1 LDIQVAQADHPLAE
15 GFDAG
20 EVIVLERFT
29 ADEDYAP
36 YVMTDTAEDAAI
48 WTRGPES
55 EFAGK
60 AVISVL
66 DDDVLG
72 ARLVIMGV
80 PLYLL
85 PYDQGLQLGSN
96 AFLWLIGER

>member
-1 LDIQVAQADHPLAE
+1 LAE
-15 GFDAG
+15 GFDVG

-36 YVMTDTAEDAAI
+36 FVMTDTAEDAAI

-55 EFAGK
+55 EYAGS

-66 DDDVLG
+66 EDEDLS
-72 ARLVIMGV
+72 ARLVVMGV

-85 PYDQGLQLGSN
+85 PYDQGAQLGGN
-96 AFLWLIGER
+96 AFLWLIGEK

>member
-1 LDIQVAQADHPLAE
+1 MAWGVNHR
-15 GFDAG
+15 GFQTAHRKLI
-20 EVIVLERFT
+20 IVLERFT

-36 YVMTDTAEDAAI
+36 YVMSDVTEDAAI

-55 EFAGK
+55 EFAGE

-66 DDDVLG
+66 EDEILG
-72 ARLVIMGV
+72 ARLVVMGV

-85 PYDQGLQLGSN
+85 PYDQGAQLGGN
-96 AFLWLIGER
+96 AFLWLVGEK